1 MFRILQDIPEDVLLG
16 INTNLDSKDQ
26 NHDGRIPKN
35 LLMKINSIKG
45 ELGQMI
51 CVYDYLEEGFTLI
64 PTGRGSDYYAVK
76 IPQEIIDKL
85 NGTLIET
92 KTGQSSLS
100 KEQRRVKNN
109 SRKQND
115 DYRVY
120 RVSDAYL
127 KKFIQ
132 SLLIL
137 IPFLESKEVEQE

>member
-1 MFRILQDIPEDVLLG
+1 
-16 INTNLDSKDQ
+16 
-26 NHDGRIPKN
+26 
-35 LLMKINSIKG
+35 
-45 ELGQMI
+45 MI

>member
-1 MFRILQDIPEDVLLG
+1 MFRVLQNIPEDALLE
-16 INTNLDSKDQ
+16 IKENLISRNHESK
-26 NHDGRIPKN
+26 IPKN

-51 CVYDYLEEGFTLI
+51 CVYDYLEEGYTLI

-76 IPQEIIDKL
+76 IPQEIIEQL
-85 NGTLIET
+85 SGTLIET
-92 KTGQSSLS
+92 KTGNGTLS
-100 KEQRRVKNN
+100 REQRRVQKKTRNL
-109 SRKQND
+109 ND

-132 SLLIL
+132 GLMIL
-137 IPFLESKEVEQE
+137 IPFLESKEVEQY